1 MTGRGGTEAESYA
14 MRLERLQGAWWK
26 RLLPVQLPY
35 RWNLRRQHLGR
46 TLDVGCGLG
55 RNLMH
60 LPAGSVGVDH
70 NQRAVQVARSRGLA
84 ALTVK
89 EFERTPPEGRQ
100 QFDSILLAHIIEH
113 LAPSDA
119 EALVASY
126 LPNLKPGGKVFIV
139 CPQERGYRTDPTHV
153 WFAQRQ
159 DLEALCR
166 RVGLVPI
173 RSFSFP
179 FPRRLGN
186 AFTYNETCVLAARA

>member
-70 NQRAVQVARSRGLA
+70 NQRAVQVTRDLTSFWDRTYAEVRKELFRRYPRHKWPEDPR
-84 ALTVK
+84 ALFK
-89 EFERTPPEGRQ
+89 DEE
-100 QFDSILLAHIIEH
+100 D
-113 LAPSDA
+113 
-119 EALVASY
+119 
-126 LPNLKPGGKVFIV
+126 
-139 CPQERGYRTDPTHV
+139 
-153 WFAQRQ
+153 
-159 DLEALCR
+159 
-166 RVGLVPI
+166 
-173 RSFSFP
+173 
-179 FPRRLGN
+179 
-186 AFTYNETCVLAARA
+186 